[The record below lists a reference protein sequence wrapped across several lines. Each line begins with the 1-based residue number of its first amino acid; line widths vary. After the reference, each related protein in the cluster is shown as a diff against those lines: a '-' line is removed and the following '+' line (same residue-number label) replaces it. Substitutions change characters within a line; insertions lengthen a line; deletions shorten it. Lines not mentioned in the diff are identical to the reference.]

1 MASYYYL
8 ISSLPDL
15 RTDGDMPMTYDEFL
29 DMCQSNVSESKYE
42 LLKNLTLSSEEGSL
56 LKEWSAFY
64 KNLMGELNYQRSVSL
79 GRPYLTSYDKDSVI
93 AQVAGAAMAAKNPL
107 EAEKILLECEFDN
120 LDSLVGL
127 HTFDDR
133 YLFGYAIKLK
143 LLERQSCFV
152 QSKGQKEFKRLFDQV
167 QQRVYSL

>member
-42 LLKNLTLSSEEGSL
+42 LLKNLTLSSEEGPL

-107 EAEKILLECEFDN
+107 EAEKILLECDFDN

>member
-15 RTDGDMPMTYDEFL
+15 KTDGDMPLTYDEFL
-29 DMCQSNVSESKYE
+29 GMCQTSVSEKKYNILE
-42 LLKNLTLSSEEGSL
+42 NLTLHSEEGPI

-64 KNLMGELNYQRSVSL
+64 GNLTKELNYQRSMKL
-79 GRPYLTSYDKDSVI
+79 GQSYSAPEDKDFSI
-93 AQVAGAAMAAKNPL
+93 TQVAQAALAAKNPL
-107 EAEKILLECEFDN
+107 EAEKILLECEFEN

-127 HTFDDR
+127 HAFDDN

-143 LLERQSCFV
+143 LLERQNCFV
-152 QSKGQKEFKRLFDQV
+152 HEKGQKEFKRLFDQV

>member
-42 LLKNLTLSSEEGSL
+42 LLKNLTLSSEEGPL

-120 LDSLVGL
+120 LDSLVGM

-167 QQRVYSL
+167 QQRVYRL

>member
-42 LLKNLTLSSEEGSL
+42 LLKNLTLSSEEGPL
-56 LKEWSAFY
+56 LKEWSTFY

-152 QSKGQKEFKRLFDQV
+152 QSKGKKEFKRLFDQV

>member
-42 LLKNLTLSSEEGSL
+42 LLKNLTLSSEEGPL

-120 LDSLVGL
+120 LDSVVGL

>member
-42 LLKNLTLSSEEGSL
+42 LLKNLTLSSEEGPL

-107 EAEKILLECEFDN
+107 EAETILMECEFDN

>member
-15 RTDGDMPMTYDEFL
+15 RTDGDMPMTYGEFL

-42 LLKNLTLSSEEGSL
+42 LLKNLTLSSEEGPL

>member
-42 LLKNLTLSSEEGSL
+42 LLKNLTLSSEEGPL

-127 HTFDDR
+127 HNFDDR

>member
-42 LLKNLTLSSEEGSL
+42 LLKNLTLSSEEGPL

-64 KNLMGELNYQRSVSL
+64 KNLMGELNYQRCVSL

>member
-15 RTDGDMPMTYDEFL
+15 RTDGDMPMTYDGFL

-42 LLKNLTLSSEEGSL
+42 LLKNLTLSSEEGPL

>member
-42 LLKNLTLSSEEGSL
+42 LLKNLTLSSEEGPL
-56 LKEWSAFY
+56 LKERSAFY

>member
-42 LLKNLTLSSEEGSL
+42 LLKNLTLSSEEGPL

-120 LDSLVGL
+120 LESLVGL

>member
-42 LLKNLTLSSEEGSL
+42 LLKNLTLSSEEGPL

-64 KNLMGELNYQRSVSL
+64 KNLMGEINYQRSVSL

>member
-42 LLKNLTLSSEEGSL
+42 LLKNLTLSSEEGPL

-127 HTFDDR
+127 HIFDDR

>member
-42 LLKNLTLSSEEGSL
+42 LLKNLTLSSEEGPL

-120 LDSLVGL
+120 LDSLMMYIYSGM
-127 HTFDDR
+127 
-133 YLFGYAIKLK
+133 
-143 LLERQSCFV
+143 
-152 QSKGQKEFKRLFDQV
+152 RLN
-167 QQRVYSL
+167 

>member
-42 LLKNLTLSSEEGSL
+42 LLKNLTLSSEEGPL

-133 YLFGYAIKLK
+133 YLFGSAIKLK

>member
-42 LLKNLTLSSEEGSL
+42 LLKNLTLSSEEGPL

-107 EAEKILLECEFDN
+107 EAEKILMECEFDN

>member
-42 LLKNLTLSSEEGSL
+42 LLKNLTLSSEEGPL

-79 GRPYLTSYDKDSVI
+79 GGPYLTSYDKDSVI

-107 EAEKILLECEFDN
+107 EAEKILRECEFDN